1 MIEFLA
7 LWVILNEQRRLQEA
21 EEEEERQ
28 KIEETEK
35 RKSN

>member
-1 MIEFLA
+1 MIELLA